1 MKETQHMSPKA
12 KKILVSI
19 GVIFGTVMV
28 FLISFILTF
37 SLIVNPIEFRPFS
50 NSETIK
56 ENEELKEKVQTLNDE
71 VELLNTTVEKY
82 RAQQSAPPVPETVI
96 TPEESASQNT
106 TSSQTEAAPNSGPQD
121 SDESTSDGED
131 FSPNTVTSTNENTP
145 EDNEDPVTIIDISE

>member
-1 MKETQHMSPKA
+1 MKETQHMSPKT

-19 GVIFGTVMV
+19 GVIFGTVLV
-28 FLISFILTF
+28 FLVSFILTF

-82 RAQQSAPPVPETVI
+82 RAQQSAPQIPETVI
-96 TPEESASQNT
+96 TPEESATQSAPTQTEGVPNSNSQGSGES
-106 TSSQTEAAPNSGPQD
+106 SSQ
-121 SDESTSDGED
+121 GED

-145 EDNEDPVTIIDISE
+145 EDNEDPITIIDISE